1 MYICM
6 YIYLYIYIYTYICTY
21 IHIYIYIYIHTY
33 IYIYI
38 YIYICIYIYIHM
50 YIYIYTHVHYIY
62 IYIHTLYI
70 YTVFTCGSYIHK
82 MAYELATHLQ
92 SKCISYSRI
101 IVYVYVC
108 AYLLYVNGLQTHMMQ
123 SWKPVHSNQL
133 PRNWSLMYDTEMYS
147 T

>member
-6 YIYLYIYIYTYICTY
+6 YIYLYIYIYIHMYIYTY
-21 IHIYIYIYIHTY
+21 IHIYIYTYIHIYIHTYTYIYTYVYIYTYICIYIHTY
-33 IYIYI
+33 I
-38 YIYICIYIYIHM
+38 
-50 YIYIYTHVHYIY
+50 IYIYT
-62 IYIHTLYI
+62 YIHYI

-108 AYLLYVNGLQTHMMQ
+108 AYLLYVNGLQTRMMQ